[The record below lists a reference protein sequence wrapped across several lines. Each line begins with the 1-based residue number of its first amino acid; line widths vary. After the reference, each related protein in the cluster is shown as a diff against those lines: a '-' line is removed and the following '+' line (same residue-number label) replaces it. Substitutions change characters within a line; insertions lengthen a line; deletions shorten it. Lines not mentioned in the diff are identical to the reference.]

1 MNWIQR
7 QFYAFYEED
16 LPAEVTL
23 NGFKYRLANTFKY
36 DFFAGTGL
44 YELDEKHQPDPQKC
58 PLRIVTKIYRFR
70 RFFGLPM
77 FWIGMLSVRH
87 ESRLYLMLHDI
98 PGIPRFLG
106 FYGKTGFFH
115 EFIPGR
121 PLKRNDTV
129 NDGFFDKLTR
139 LIQAIHDREVS
150 YVDLNK
156 PSNILCSEGGD
167 PYLIDF
173 QISYAPRLQWPIIRR
188 ITHLVLKHFQHE
200 DRYHLA
206 KHKRRL
212 RPDLLTAQDLLTSY
226 YPSLPNRLH
235 RSLSKPYFWLR
246 HKVMSFLKLE
256 SVE

>member
-1 MNWIQR
+1 MNWTQR
-7 QFYAFYEED
+7 QFYALYEET
-16 LPAEVTL
+16 LPAKVDL
-23 NGFKYRLANTFKY
+23 DGIPYRLVETFKY

-44 YELDEKHQPDPQKC
+44 YELEAPASPDRPRQ
-58 PLRIVTKIYRFR
+58 IVAKIFRLR

-77 FWIGMLSVRH
+77 GWIGRLSVHH
-87 ESRLYLMLHDI
+87 ESRLYRMLHDI
-98 PGIPRFLG
+98 TGIPRFLG
-106 FYGKTGFFH
+106 YYGSTGFFH

-121 PLKRNDTV
+121 PLKRQDTV
-129 NDGFFDKLTR
+129 NDHFFDKLKILLQT
-139 LIQAIHDREVS
+139 IHDRNVS

-156 PSNILCSEGGD
+156 PGNILCDLHGD

-173 QISYAPRLQWPIIRR
+173 QISYAPRLKWPVISR
-188 ITHLVLKHFQHE
+188 LSVLILAHFQHE
-200 DRYHLA
+200 DLYHFA

-212 RPDLLTAQDLLTSY
+212 RPDLLTAQDLLDSY

-235 RSLSKPYFWLR
+235 RKASKPYFWIR